1 MPQARPPGFV
11 LRVAE
16 ACRVVAALTD
26 LFERV
31 AGLLRQ
37 LVSVVGG
44 LVLLWDAFGLLA
56 HPSLSV
62 AHLMVPGAGAL
73 AVIQGFIRP
82 GRRQT
87 GGPTVMPDEVA
98 RLESSGN
105 ANGLVADGAAG
116 TANGGDA
123 ASRRWQSPPGRARRS
138 LKFRTWLRSLDGA
151 LGTCHV
157 PLGDVDGVADRARSG
172 SMAQPTAPPVPRRPR
187 G

>member
-1 MPQARPPGFV
+1 VAQARPSGFV

-44 LVLLWDAFGLLA
+44 LVLLWDAVGLLA

-62 AHLMVPGAGAL
+62 AHLMAPGAGAL

-82 GRRQT
+82 GRRQR

-116 TANGGDA
+116 LASGGTPRPGA
-123 ASRRWQSPPGRARRS
+123 GGVPPGRARRS
-138 LKFRTWLRSLDGA
+138 LKFRMWLQSLDGA

-157 PLGDVDGVADRARSG
+157 PVVLQQRSVISLGVAA
-172 SMAQPTAPPVPRRPR
+172 
-187 G
+187 